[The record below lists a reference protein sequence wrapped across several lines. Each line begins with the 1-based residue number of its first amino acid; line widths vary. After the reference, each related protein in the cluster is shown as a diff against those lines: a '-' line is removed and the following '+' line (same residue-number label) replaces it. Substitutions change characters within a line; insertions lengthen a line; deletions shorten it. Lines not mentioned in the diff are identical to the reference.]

1 VENIQCLPK
10 FRGCLQSVK
19 RTKNKQNGF
28 HKEEEKRGKQMTIY
42 YFLFSLF
49 TVFYANLWY
58 VLGWTKKEEKR
69 KYLFYVILA
78 LFLVSSILSTL
89 WSEQFTLEL
98 PLTLGTTDL
107 SEMAYYAF
115 ILTVTISGMILLL
128 HKLLKYSLEYSM
140 FLSTMTAY
148 GFIELSGVP
157 TYFKTLLLA
166 QDSMQVL
173 VILGLTILYL
183 YPVFI
188 AILEISKHNLYVLVP
203 VFWFYVAYCLVLLL
217 ALFSGFSWLLDNQKE
232 YFLIQ
237 WNYVFKILFVGIAL
251 SILQFL
257 RPDIKKPKII
267 RIILV
272 AIIVFLISIPLQ
284 LLWG

>member
-1 VENIQCLPK
+1 
-10 FRGCLQSVK
+10 
-19 RTKNKQNGF
+19 
-28 HKEEEKRGKQMTIY
+28 MTIY

-49 TVFYANLWY
+49 TVFYACLWY

-69 KYLFYVILA
+69 KYLFYVILS

-107 SEMAYYAF
+107 SEMIYYAF

-128 HKLLKYSLEYSM
+128 YKLLKYPLDYSM

-148 GFIELSGVP
+148 GFIELSRVP
-157 TYFKTLLLA
+157 TYFKTILLTQNSIQA
-166 QDSMQVL
+166 F
-173 VILGLTILYL
+173 VILGLAILYL
-183 YPVFI
+183 YPAFI
-188 AILEISKHNLYVLVP
+188 AILEISKHNLYALVT

-237 WNYVFKILFVGIAL
+237 WSYVFKILLVGIAL
-251 SILQFL
+251 SILQSL
-257 RPDIKKPKII
+257 RPVSKKPKII
-267 RIILV
+267 LV
-272 AIIVFLISIPLQ
+272 AILVFIISIPLQ

>member
-1 VENIQCLPK
+1 MI
-10 FRGCLQSVK
+10 
-19 RTKNKQNGF
+19 
-28 HKEEEKRGKQMTIY
+28 IY

-98 PLTLGTTDL
+98 PLTLGITDL

-128 HKLLKYSLEYSM
+128 HKLLKYPLEYSM

-148 GFIELSGVP
+148 GFIELSRVP
-157 TYFKTLLLA
+157 TYFKTILLA
-166 QDSMQVL
+166 QNSMQAF
-173 VILGLTILYL
+173 VILGLAILYL
-183 YPVFI
+183 YPAFI
-188 AILEISKHNLYVLVP
+188 AILEISKRNLYVLVP

-217 ALFSGFSWLLDNQKE
+217 ALLSGFSWLLDNQKE

-237 WNYVFKILFVGIAL
+237 WSYVFKILFVGIAL
-251 SILQFL
+251 SILQSL
-257 RPDIKKPKII
+257 RPVSKKPKII
-267 RIILV
+267 LV
-272 AIIVFLISIPLQ
+272 AILVFLISIPLQ